1 MTLQEVV
8 DVTPEYQS
16 FVVTVGEEGIIGEI
30 TKGTKEMSIFCK
42 VHGTKQVRSLSITFT
57 NKNLVSLSIN
67 I

>member
-16 FVVTVGEEGIIGEI
+16 FVITVEDEMITGEI
-30 TKGTKEMSIFCK
+30 TKGTMEMGTFCK

-57 NKNLVSLSIN
+57 GKNLVSLSIN